1 MRHGSR
7 EERLEALSQSVP
19 RQHSR
24 HYEAGHSASRASR
37 RHTTHQRLHLQ
48 GNTRRLEG
56 VPRERYPRRG
66 DVHGAREAQNGH
78 VNKRRVRAE
87 TFRS

>member
-7 EERLEALSQSVP
+7 KERLEALTQSVS
-19 RQHSR
+19 RQHSG
-24 HYEAGHSASRASR
+24 HYEAGHSAFRASR
-37 RHTTHQRLHLQ
+37 RHNTLYLR
-48 GNTRRLEG
+48 GNTRRPEG

-78 VNKRRVRAE
+78 IYKRRVRAE